1 VEKLKR
7 LIGPAPSEM
16 SSEDLRRKIHL
27 RQELV
32 SGCLQEFRERMSGS
46 RGKTGA
52 TEPKVKTSSEGAALT
67 ELMAQL
73 KEAGM
78 LMEDFRRIARGGKGK

>member
-1 VEKLKR
+1 MEKLKR
-7 LIGPAPSEM
+7 LIGPAPSEL
-16 SSEDLRRKIHL
+16 SPEDLRRKIHL

-46 RGKTGA
+46 RGRGA
-52 TEPKVKTSSEGAALT
+52 GEPKASSESAALS

-73 KEAGM
+73 KEAG
-78 LMEDFRRIARGGKGK
+78 LSMEDFRRIARGGKGGGK